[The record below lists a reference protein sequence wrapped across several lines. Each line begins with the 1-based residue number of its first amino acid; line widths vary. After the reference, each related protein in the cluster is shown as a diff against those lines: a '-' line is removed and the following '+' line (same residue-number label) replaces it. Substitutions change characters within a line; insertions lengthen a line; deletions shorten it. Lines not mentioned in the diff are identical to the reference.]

1 MKKAILFVC
10 LAFVW
15 HSILAEGGVA
25 AKPSRSARIRAAQMR
40 RFGGLVVRPDSGRGR
55 LAVVNAGTAHGTEI
69 ARAAAAFAKEL
80 RIRVEVIPG
89 TRPSLETADALRRE
103 TGAEAVLFVADDE
116 KLPTL
121 LAAPE
126 NRWVYVNVAL
136 LSKDA
141 TSREMVARRVRCEV
155 ARGLALLAG
164 AANST
169 FPGSLMSAVNVPA
182 DLDRVSDEIPPAEVF
197 ARMPGYL
204 KGLGVTP
211 VVTVPYCLAVKEGWA
226 PAPTNDYQKAA
237 WERVRSEKERGPANG
252 LRIEPRR

>member
-10 LAFVW
+10 LASVW
-15 HSILAEGGVA
+15 QSIFAEGEVA

-55 LAVVNAGTAHGTEI
+55 LAVVDAGTAHGTEI

-89 TRPSLETADALRRE
+89 TRPSLATADALRQE

-116 KLPTL
+116 KLPPL

-126 NRWVYVNVAL
+126 NRWVYVNVAR

-169 FPGSLMSAVNVPA
+169 FPGSLMSAVDVPT

-211 VVTVPYCLAVKEGWA
+211 VVTVPYSLAVKEGWA
-226 PAPTNDYQKAA
+226 PAPTNDYQKAV
-237 WERVRSEKERGPANG
+237 WDEVRSEKERGPAKG
-252 LRIEPRR
+252 LKIEPKR